1 MCALCTSIAH
11 HPLSF
16 TLQTMSEFKS
26 SITKKHHC
34 SISCT
39 KMCIDN
45 ESNVWVVFTWNNIC
59 TIFFWFPSKV
69 FEDVNLPDR
78 PQLKTTL
85 NILNYLFAAVFSME
99 FILKIIGLGTF
110 KYFSSFWNCMDAFIV
125 SVSLLKAN
133 DWEISSTDDFKVY
146 LSIYIYIYIV
156 IYILLYIYCY
166 IYIVI

>member
-11 HPLSF
+11 HSLSF

-34 SISCT
+34 SINCT

-78 PQLKTTL
+78 PQLKTAYPQL
-85 NILNYLFAAVFSME
+85 LICCCFFDGVHPKNHRPRNFQVLLLVLELYGCLHSLGE
-99 FILKIIGLGTF
+99 FCSKLMTDRYHQLTISK
-110 KYFSSFWNCMDAFIV
+110 FI
-125 SVSLLKAN
+125 
-133 DWEISSTDDFKVY
+133 
-146 LSIYIYIYIV
+146 
-156 IYILLYIYCY
+156 
-166 IYIVI
+166 